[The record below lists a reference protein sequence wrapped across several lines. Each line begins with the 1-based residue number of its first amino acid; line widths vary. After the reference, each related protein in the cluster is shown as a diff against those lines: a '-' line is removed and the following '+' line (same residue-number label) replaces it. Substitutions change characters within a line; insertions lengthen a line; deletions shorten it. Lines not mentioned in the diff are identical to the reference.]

1 MSSDTTH
8 LNGVSGQ
15 VSSPARERF
24 MGIALI
30 CTAFLCFAGLDTT
43 AKYLVRDLPSVQ
55 VVWFRFASHVVL
67 AFILFRVWQKP
78 EYFRSKRWGLQII
91 RAFCLL
97 GSTFFNFIAVR
108 YLQLAETVSIM
119 FAAPFVV
126 TALAGPL
133 LNEWAGPRRWAAI
146 VVGFLGMLVVVRPGL
161 GGMHWAAVFSVAAMI
176 CFSLYALLTRK
187 LSDTE
192 SSVGMLIIS
201 GLVAALAMTPFAV
214 DQWVAPPDLFSWA
227 LLISTGVYGGLGHF
241 VLIVAHRLAPA
252 PVLAPFQYSQIVWMI
267 ACGYIFF
274 ADVPG
279 IWTVVGASIIV
290 ASGLYI
296 LYRERGLSN

>member
-1 MSSDTTH
+1 MTTDTTH
-8 LNGVSGQ
+8 LNGLPGQ
-15 VSSPARERF
+15 GSSDARERYI
-24 MGIALI
+24 GIALI
-30 CTAFLCFAGLDTT
+30 CTAFLCFAALDTT
-43 AKYLVRDLPSVQ
+43 AKYLVQDLPSVQ
-55 VVWFRFASHVVL
+55 VVWFRFVSHVVL

-78 EYFRSKRWGLQII
+78 ELFKSKRWGLQIV

-97 GSTFFNFIAVR
+97 GSTLFNFIAVR

-146 VVGFLGMLVVVRPGL
+146 VVGFLGVLVVVRPGL
-161 GGMHWAAVFSVAAMI
+161 GGMHWAVAFSVASMM
-176 CFSLYALLTRK
+176 CYSLYALLTRK
-187 LSDTE
+187 LADTE
-192 SSVGMLIIS
+192 SPVGMLIIS
-201 GLVAALAMTPFAV
+201 GLVAAVAMTPFAI
-214 DQWVAPPDLFSWA
+214 DEWVAPPDLFSWA
-227 LLISTGVYGGLGHF
+227 LLISTGFYGGLGHF
-241 VLIVAHRLAPA
+241 VLIVAYRLAPA
-252 PVLAPFQYSQIVWMI
+252 PVLAPFQYSQIVWMV

-279 IWTVVGASIIV
+279 TWTIVGASIIV

-296 LYRERGLSN
+296 LYRERNLGT